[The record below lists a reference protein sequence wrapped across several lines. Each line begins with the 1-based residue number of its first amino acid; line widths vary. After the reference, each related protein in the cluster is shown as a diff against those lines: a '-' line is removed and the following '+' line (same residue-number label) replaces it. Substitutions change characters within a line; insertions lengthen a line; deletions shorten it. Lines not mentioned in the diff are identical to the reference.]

1 MNRIK
6 KEKIIRSILFIAYVS
21 IFIFANKEINV
32 MAGDIEEYTPEE
44 YFDVNKENYSV
55 YKEYYCGY
63 DLYPGV
69 TIEKINNINKDEY
82 INIPETIDGEK
93 VTCMNNVFFDEN
105 VKAIK
110 LPNSI
115 SWYVT
120 GMYNYDNDDDSRYDE
135 NDNLINS
142 DLKYDEFETFKN
154 SKNLE
159 SIIIT
164 ENSEL
169 FNSGNKNTV
178 NWEQCNPEMYKMDSM
193 EKLCQF
199 EMKLAS
205 NYYTD
210 FDNGSGIYQKSKNYY
225 EYLWDEIYYRK
236 YNYYRKK
243 TNLFVIKDKNGF
255 TREGGY
261 EYKDLKI
268 DGVYSFLER
277 GAGNFNEDDFDV
289 IFEFVEGEDAI
300 RLLKINNKMSINN
313 FLDGDIYIDGKDYNV
328 IFTEGAELLKPCV
341 VATPLSDSMVKL
353 YWEDVPYAKG
363 YQLYKYYP
371 TSKTFIKSKY
381 VEKTSTRFYG
391 LKPGKTYYYVVQAV
405 GENITSGEPNKNQA
419 IYVTTLTDE
428 EIMPL
433 DNLRI
438 TWRSM
443 GKSSIDLDVDDDGD
457 EDEVAAVYWYRA
469 NKIWIRWKSDKVNKE
484 SGREVMR
491 IRKDGSTITRG
502 MLEVSGTPNNYS
514 YSMIPNIRGEDLSAD
529 VIRYYIIKCN
539 LGRIPDFD
547 EEEYKAYL
555 NYKYFDEYQ

>member
-6 KEKIIRSILFIAYVS
+6 IKKIIRSILFIVIVS

-32 MAGDIEEYTPEE
+32 MADDMEEYAPEE
-44 YFDVNKENYSV
+44 YFTVNKENFREYNDYYSPR
-55 YKEYYCGY
+55 YCGY

-120 GMYNYDNDDDSRYDE
+120 GMYKYDMEFDYDDDDYYYSLSYDE
-135 NDNLINS
+135 I
-142 DLKYDEFETFKN
+142 ETFKN

-169 FNSGNKNTV
+169 FDSGNKNTV
-178 NWEQCNPEMYKMDSM
+178 YWKQRNFETYELLSM

-210 FDNGSGIYQKSKNYY
+210 FDNGSGIYQESKNHY

-405 GENITSGEPNKNQA
+405 GDNVTSGEPNKNQA

-443 GKSSIDLDVDDDGD
+443 GTPYIDRDDFSVTWNG
-457 EDEVAAVYWYRA
+457 A
-469 NKIWIRWKSDKVNKE
+469 NKIEIRWKSDKVNKE
-484 SGREVMR
+484 SSRMVYRVYESGFLGRR
-491 IRKDGSTITRG
+491 YAFRPSGKSNDYIYSTVIKMEEYDFPVT
-502 MLEVSGTPNNYS
+502 
-514 YSMIPNIRGEDLSAD
+514 
-529 VIRYYIIKCN
+529 VIRYYIKKYN
-539 LGRIPDFD
+539 GDHLLDFND
-547 EEEYKAYL
+547 EEYGAYL